1 MRAVRRRLDASSLM
15 AQKSPPFVI
24 LNRHAVQGHLRLEID
39 YEDMPLATSWATMSH
54 ATTLYVDGHA
64 SMHSRFT
71 TCTDQ
76 QLCQASRVPRDRNA
90 ALLNLPSSESSRTLD
105 PQ

>member
-24 LNRHAVQGHLRLEID
+24 LNRHAVQGHLRLGID